1 MFIRLSADKDSE
13 SGMEM
18 QMRRNVFQFGI
29 GRCRDNMSVGKECI
43 SIAMCFPHFRF
54 SVFREFF
61 KYLKRTLK
69 ALLLDSA
76 FLRNDIKNQTQ

>member
-18 QMRRNVFQFGI
+18 QMRRNVFNLGL
-29 GRCRDNMSVGKECI
+29 GRCRNNMSVGKECT
-43 SIAMCFPHFRF
+43 SIAMCFPHFHF

-61 KYLKRTLK
+61 KYLKRMLK
-69 ALLLDSA
+69 AMLLDSA
-76 FLRNDIKNQTQ
+76 FLQNDIKNQTQ